1 MVNLFSRKKD
11 QEKKLDLNQ
20 VVQQLT
26 ELAPPSVLVYLEE
39 TGSGRK
45 LDENLGK
52 AFLLQRDQR
61 LYTDAN
67 HLYITTPED
76 LKVAREGDFRGRDEL
91 VALQFMHRR
100 VPYRLE
106 CRVVGRYRLLPE
118 VVELLDFKVRT
129 AYKLLPTSRIRKEDK
144 RGFLRYA
151 VKNYGDLRQPLT
163 THVTFD
169 LYLRRTRQE
178 IPSEGAPPAELTDL
192 RFDPPREPAGREPV
206 TARAA
211 IDRLRE
217 LLLAR
222 PQSER
227 RVHLTKIVKSESK
240 GYRRKHNEAYLL
252 GYVDVLGLDQ
262 EIRREVIY
270 TKRSSRSDF
279 DKNNPY
285 NLRPGDQVLVQFR
298 HDTPYYLPCEVLE
311 ARTGNEVLRPR
322 GLVEPAVGLKVEL
335 VEYSVGGALLESS
348 TELLTLLLGDRCP
361 PPAGPDES
369 YRGRTWEAAL
379 DQIRHHLVHL
389 TFYPSLH
396 FAEKLKE
403 FQPDLPFSIP
413 ILGQIVR
420 HQIHGERRI
429 LQFGLRFAYDP
440 EEVPLTPAEP
450 VTWRLLRGMRDNAY
464 FTEVHSKLSQLY
476 GYLEHQSLSRT
487 SLREGR

>member
-1 MVNLFSRKKD
+1 MNLFSRKQR
-11 QEKKLDLNQ
+11 QEKQLDLDQ

-26 ELAPPSVLVYLEE
+26 ELSPPSVLVYLEE
-39 TGSGRK
+39 TGNGRK
-45 LDENLGK
+45 VDENLGK

-61 LYTDAN
+61 LYTDVN

-76 LKVAREGDFRGRDEL
+76 LKVASEGSFRGRDEL

-106 CRVVGRYRLLPE
+106 CRVVGRFRLLPE
-118 VVELLDFKVRT
+118 VVELLDFKVRA

-151 VKNYGDLRQPLT
+151 VKNYGDSRQPVT

-169 LYLRRTRQE
+169 VFLRLTRQE
-178 IPSEGAPPAELTDL
+178 ITSEGAPPAELTDL
-192 RFDPPREPAGREPV
+192 RFQPPDEPSSREPV

-217 LLLAR
+217 LLLSR
-222 PQSER
+222 PMNER
-227 RVHLTKIVKSESK
+227 RVYLTKIVKSEAK
-240 GYRRKHNEAYLL
+240 GYRRKHNDAYLL

-270 TKRSSRSDF
+270 TKRSAKADF
-279 DKNNPY
+279 RKDNPY
-285 NLRPGDQVLVQFR
+285 NLRPGDRVLAQFR
-298 HDTPYYLPCEVLE
+298 HDASFYYLPCEVLE

-322 GLVEPAVGLKVEL
+322 GLVEPEAGLKVEL

-348 TELLTLLLGDRCP
+348 TELLTLLLGERCP
-361 PPAGPDES
+361 PQVGSEDG
-369 YRGRTWEAAL
+369 YRGRVWEAAF

-396 FAEKLKE
+396 FAEKLKN
-403 FQPDLPFSIP
+403 FQPDLPFAIP

-420 HQIHGERRI
+420 HQVHGERRT

-440 EEVPLTPAEP
+440 EEVPLTPVEP
-450 VTWRLLRGMRDNAY
+450 VTWRLLRGVRDNVH

-476 GYLEHQSLSRT
+476 GHLEHQSLART
-487 SLREGR
+487 ALRD